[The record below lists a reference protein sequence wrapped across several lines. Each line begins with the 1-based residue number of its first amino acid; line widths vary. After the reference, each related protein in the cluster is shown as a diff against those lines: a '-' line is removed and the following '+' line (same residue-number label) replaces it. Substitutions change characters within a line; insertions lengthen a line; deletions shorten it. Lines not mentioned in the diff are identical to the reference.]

1 MPAAT
6 GKRGGTARRHEQGLH
21 PRSVS
26 SVVRFLLQNL
36 TAAEFVATFLQPH
49 AVYVFAEPDD
59 TLGSI
64 YVRVL

>member
-6 GKRGGTARRHEQGLH
+6 GKRGDTARRHEQGLH

-26 SVVRFLLQNL
+26 SVVHFLLQNL
-36 TAAEFVATFLQPH
+36 TAAEFGAAFLQPH
-49 AVYVFAEPDD
+49 AVYVFAESDD

-64 YVRVL
+64 NIIS